1 MSAKILNKRSS
12 DILNNNP
19 KLPSSNQ
26 LDYGEIA
33 INYAD
38 GQETIAIKNSKD
50 EIVEFRSKEYIDSVV
65 QKLIKNTELKFYC
78 IEPVSIFING
88 EETIYPSNTYVD
100 LFFNDTDEFSIVP
113 TSNSSILTLEAY
125 PGAIN
130 DWYNWLEGVSVFS
143 SIIFNMNVENLYTKW
158 SQGQQGQYRVQ

>member
-88 EETIYPSNTYVD
+88 EETI
-100 LFFNDTDEFSIVP
+100 
-113 TSNSSILTLEAY
+113 
-125 PGAIN
+125 
-130 DWYNWLEGVSVFS
+130 
-143 SIIFNMNVENLYTKW
+143 
-158 SQGQQGQYRVQ
+158 